1 MLASVLEYC
10 PMVEAMTQNCENGL
24 HKFELLDE
32 DWDIITQLKDV
43 LEVLSSPSLL
53 SLLHY

>member
-1 MLASVLEYC
+1 MLASVLEYR
-10 PMVEAMTQNCENGL
+10 PVVEAMTQNCENGL
-24 HKFELLDE
+24 REFELLDE